1 MAFGRVL
8 AADDGELPERALQR
22 RREESDS
29 LHAAAARRR
38 DDGRPHPEE
47 LQNHQLD
54 QPAGMDQMED
64 LIRLFHV
71 QLESLQYLDKIHF
84 YLGFYCEIDKC
95 DHVFLTSS

>member
-22 RREESDS
+22 RREEPHP

-38 DDGRPHPEE
+38 DDGRPHPEK

-54 QPAGMDQMED
+54 QPAGMN
-64 LIRLFHV
+64 
-71 QLESLQYLDKIHF
+71 
-84 YLGFYCEIDKC
+84 
-95 DHVFLTSS
+95 

>member
-1 MAFGRVL
+1 MKYTIYCRRWKVAFGRVL

-22 RREESDS
+22 RREEPHP

-54 QPAGMDQMED
+54 QPAGMRQSD
-64 LIRLFHV
+64 
-71 QLESLQYLDKIHF
+71 
-84 YLGFYCEIDKC
+84 
-95 DHVFLTSS
+95 